1 MTAPAAPC
9 PHLIK
14 HAFWGPG
21 MHSVHSWACQKPT
34 HSPTTRATQAL
45 YPKQATHSPA
55 TRATHSGTH
64 IQTHDSD
71 TDRAFPSHTRAH
83 AQPFH
88 IVRVDDQGDLEML
101 EMLDAREET
110 WNAGRKRG
118 LCARIV
124 CTCISFSLWSPAA
137 DPALN
142 SALDSALD
150 SAFDP
155 AFHPAYDPAFDSA
168 LVSESMIGDL
178 VDLEGLVVVENES
191 ERHLLHINS
200 IFINVNSGMECHHI
214 VGDKQKWTR

>member
-1 MTAPAAPC
+1 MQAAVLTADAVRLFAPAFDS
-9 PHLIK
+9 
-14 HAFWGPG
+14 AF
-21 MHSVHSWACQKPT
+21 
-34 HSPTTRATQAL
+34 
-45 YPKQATHSPA
+45 
-55 TRATHSGTH
+55 
-64 IQTHDSD
+64 
-71 TDRAFPSHTRAH
+71 
-83 AQPFH
+83 
-88 IVRVDDQGDLEML
+88 
-101 EMLDAREET
+101 
-110 WNAGRKRG
+110 
-118 LCARIV
+118 
-124 CTCISFSLWSPAA
+124 
-137 DPALN
+137 DPAFDPTFDPAFN